1 MTTTR
6 VYKLTKP
13 DLTTYNGFQYVPGQT
28 YTFPGTGE
36 LCGPGWSHA
45 YTSPQLALLLNPI
58 HGNYTPCRLWEAE
71 GVVGAT
77 DLGLKI
83 GCSTLTL
90 RREITVPEVTT
101 EQRVTFAISC
111 ALAVYTVPA
120 FSAWTAAWLS
130 GEDRTEAAAEA
141 ARAAAGAAAWAAWA
155 AEAARAAAWAA
166 AWAAEAA
173 RAAGAAAGAAWA
185 AAWAAA
191 EAARAAG
198 AAARAADGAADRV
211 NLDALADA
219 ALLPWAP

>member
-141 ARAAAGAAAWAAWA
+141 AEAARAAAWAAA
-155 AEAARAAAWAA
+155 RAAARAAAWAA

-173 RAAGAAAGAAWA
+173 R
-185 AAWAAA
+185 
-191 EAARAAG
+191 